1 MFRTLSPTPR
11 LSSALCA
18 AFQAAL
24 SALLF
29 FSAAPVTA
37 QSLRYL
43 GRQMVPHG
51 HEFAGTTVGGLSG
64 LDCTPS
70 GAPCVAIS
78 DDRSERQPARFYTIE
93 FDLDRFNTLDRPGFD
108 GVRFVSSTTLVT
120 EAGEAHAPGT
130 VDPEAIRH
138 APDGGFWWAS
148 EGAIRRGIA
157 PAIERI
163 ETDGRTRFRIDL
175 PAHFLPGPGRGARD
189 NLAFESL
196 AVDGDRLI
204 VGLENTLT
212 QDGPAADLDTPSPAR
227 LAIFD
232 AQEGRLVAEH
242 VYVVDAVDMAPP
254 LPGLYRTNGLVELL
268 AGHGMLLA
276 LERSYVAGRGNGAK
290 IYRVELDGAS
300 DVAGLE
306 SLAGVD
312 YTPVKKSLVLDLATL
327 GLPLDNLEGMAWGP
341 RLPDGRPT
349 LILVS
354 DDNFNPFQQTQFLLF
369 EFTGSAR

>member
-1 MFRTLSPTPR
+1 MYGRPL
-11 LSSALCA
+11 L
-18 AFQAAL
+18 AAL
-24 SALLF
+24 LGCLL
-29 FSAAPVTA
+29 AIPAGA

-43 GRQMVPHG
+43 GRQVVPHK

-64 LDCTPS
+64 LDCAPAGT
-70 GAPCVAIS
+70 PCVAIS
-78 DDRSERQPARFYTIE
+78 DDRAEHQPARFYTLE
-93 FDLDRFNTLDRPGFD
+93 FDVARFDTGEEPGFA
-108 GVRFVSSTTLVT
+108 GVRFVAVTTLT
-120 EAGEAHAPGT
+120 TAQGEAHARGS

-138 APDGGFWWAS
+138 AHDGGFWWAS

-157 PAIERI
+157 PAVERI
-163 ETDGRTRFRIDL
+163 DDDGRARLRLDL
-175 PAHFLPGPGRGARD
+175 LERYLPGPGRGARD

-196 AVDGDRLI
+196 AIDGDRLI
-204 VGLENTLT
+204 VGLENALA

-232 AQEGRLVAEH
+232 AKDGRLLAEH
-242 VYVVDAVDMAPP
+242 VYVVDAVPVAPP

-276 LERSYVAGRGNGAK
+276 LERSYVAGRGNGAR
-290 IYRVELDGAS
+290 IYRVAFDGAT

-306 SLAGVD
+306 SLAGAD
-312 YTPVKKSLVLDLATL
+312 YTPVKKSLVLDLADL

-354 DDNFNPFQQTQFLLF
+354 DDNFNPLQKTQFLLF
-369 EFTGSAR
+369 EVVGRAGGGR